1 MWIPNRAFELFHIS
15 KDTVNTLRED
25 LAAIR
30 VERDGLKSQLA
41 TTQANLEWMRV
52 RVNALEFERAQL
64 LEKAYGVKVPVPEV
78 VRSQATPLPFSSAIF
93 EDMGEHTAKELGFPT
108 YQDKN

>member
-15 KDTVNTLRED
+15 KDTVDCLRID

-30 VERDGLKSQLA
+30 VERDSLKANLA
-41 TTQANLEWMRV
+41 TTQANLEWIRV
-52 RVNALEFERAQL
+52 RVNALELERAQL

-78 VRSQATPLPFSSAIF
+78 IHSQATPLGFSSSIF